1 MLFLSCVK
9 FRLKRPNLSF
19 LPRIVKLE
27 MNEVIRVGLTPPVD
41 CPCVIVVRHTP
52 VVLRNRH
59 VAIGVHR
66 LDVSNVPICKPR
78 DIAAPGSFAVEL
90 TGESSRID
98 PVACT
103 FPADT
108 LVAGGERYSTL
119 VELVSDITGTFAFPL
134 VPFVQDLL
142 ASVGRWAYTF
152 VIIRVDCQGV
162 KGDKHEEETAQ
173 SDCLRA
179 QCAASKN

>member
-1 MLFLSCVK
+1 
-9 FRLKRPNLSF
+9 
-19 LPRIVKLE
+19 

-119 VELVSDITGTFAFPL
+119 VELVSDIAGTFAYPL
-134 VPFVQDLL
+134 VPFVQDPF
-142 ASVGRWAYTF
+142 ASIRSGAYTS
-152 VIIRVDCQGV
+152 VIVGVGCQGI
-162 KGDKHEEETAQ
+162 GDANRKADRPQT
-173 SDCLRA
+173 
-179 QCAASKN
+179 

>member
-59 VAIGVHR
+59 VAIGVHC
-66 LDVSNVPICKPR
+66 LNVSNVPICKPR
-78 DIAAPGSFAVEL
+78 DIAASRSFAVRH
-90 TGESSRID
+90 TAESSRID
-98 PVACT
+98 PGACA
-103 FPADT
+103 FPEDI
-108 LVAGGERYSTL
+108 LVAGVEGYSPL
-119 VELVSDITGTFAFPL
+119 VQLVSDIARTFAFPL
-134 VPFVQDLL
+134 VP
-142 ASVGRWAYTF
+142 
-152 VIIRVDCQGV
+152 
-162 KGDKHEEETAQ
+162 
-173 SDCLRA
+173 
-179 QCAASKN
+179 